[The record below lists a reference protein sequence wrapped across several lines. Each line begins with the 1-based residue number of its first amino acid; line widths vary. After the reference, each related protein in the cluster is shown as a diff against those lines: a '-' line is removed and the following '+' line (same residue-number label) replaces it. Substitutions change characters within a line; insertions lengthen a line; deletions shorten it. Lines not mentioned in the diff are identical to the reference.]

1 MKNLS
6 QIGLLLLALMVVFAG
21 CDAAKEAANKAKD
34 GVGGMEMPNIEIP
47 GFDMSAMKEKLA
59 GITSGLKDVNAE
71 NVDGLTSDISDVS
84 GDLEKVDAEALPAPA
99 KTAISGMLTKF
110 SDTVQTAMD
119 GISDDSIL
127 AKLKPAVDGLME
139 KINAFK

>member
-6 QIGLLLLALMVVFAG
+6 RIALLLLTFTVVFAG

-34 GVGGMEMPNIEIP
+34 GVGGMAGMDFG
-47 GFDMSAMKEKLA
+47 GFDMNAMKEKLT
-59 GITSGLKDVNAE
+59 GIKDGFKDVTPENA
-71 NVDGLTSDISDVS
+71 DGLAEDINDVS
-84 GDLEKVDAEALPAPA
+84 GDLEEVDAEKLPAPA
-99 KTAISGMLTKF
+99 KTAVSGMLTKF

-119 GISDDSIL
+119 GISDESIL
-127 AKLKPAVDGLME
+127 AKLKPAVEGLME